1 MTVVSMKEYSNN
13 SNFKV
18 GDLFIDNYCD
28 IWLLTWADSS
38 DDPNNSN
45 LILVSI
51 RDGRYS
57 ENVIKTGQTVDQTIN
72 NGVSREYFYQHYV
85 YTLRYIKEIKFEYT
99 AE

>member
-1 MTVVSMKEYSNN
+1 MTVVNVKECSNN

-18 GDLFIDNYCD
+18 GDLFIDSYSD
-28 IWLLTWADSS
+28 LWLLTWASS

-45 LILVSI
+45 LTLVSI
-51 RDGRYS
+51 LDGRYS
-57 ENVIKTGQTVDQTIN
+57 ENVIKTGQTIDQTIN
-72 NGVSREYFYQHYV
+72 NGISREYFYRHYV